1 MSKCVASLF
10 LILLAVLTMVSCD
23 TGKKKVVEDDNVYI
37 DTLFHQYQYGIRMDT
52 LDMTEYQIENGENL
66 SSIFSKVGFSM
77 GKVDSIVKSSQNIL
91 DPKKLQA
98 GRKYI
103 TLSTQDSIGKVQYV
117 VFEKSNVDFSVI
129 DLTQDSILAYEFNK
143 EIKIRSHYTEGT
155 INSSLW
161 NTIVENGGDPLLSL
175 KLSDVFAWQIDF
187 YDVKKG
193 DSFKVVYDV
202 AYVDDSIPLHIKDIS
217 SALFVHQDKEYY
229 AIPFEQ
235 DSILEFFDEEG
246 QSLRKAFL
254 KAPLNFQRISSRFSN
269 ARLHPVL
276 KRYRAHHG
284 VDYAAPTGTPVSTI
298 GDGTVVA
305 KAYQKSGAGYYL
317 KIKHNS
323 VYTTTYMH
331 LSRFAKGIEV
341 GKRVKQ
347 GETIGYVGSTGLS
360 TGPHLDFRV
369 HKNGAPI
376 DPLKMESPPS
386 HPVKAELMDSF
397 KLVAKQTL
405 DDLNNRSVD
414 FSENLSDDEE

>member
-1 MSKCVASLF
+1 MNKHISFLLLVFLF
-10 LILLAVLTMVSCD
+10 LLLACNN
-23 TGKKKVVEDDNVYI
+23 KKRSIGQEDENEKA
-37 DTLFHQYQYGIRMDT
+37 DTLSYQYQYGIRADT
-52 LDMTEYQIENGENL
+52 LDMIEYQIEKGDNL
-66 SSIFSKVGFSM
+66 STIFSRIGFSM
-77 GKVDSIVKSSQNIL
+77 SKVDSVVRSSKDIL

-103 TLSTQDSIGKVQYV
+103 TLVTQDTLADIRYII
-117 VFEKSNVDFSVI
+117 FEKSNVDFSVI
-129 DLTQDSILAYEFNK
+129 DLTQDSIVAYEFNK
-143 EIKIRSHYTEGT
+143 EITIKSHYTEGV
-155 INSSLW
+155 IKSNLW
-161 NTIVENGGDPLLSL
+161 NTIVENDGDPLLSL

-187 YDVKKG
+187 YDVKEG
-193 DSFKVVYDV
+193 DSFKVIYDI
-202 AYVDDSIPLHIKDIS
+202 AYVDDTIPLQIQDITT
-217 SALFVHQDKEYY
+217 AVFTHQEKEYY

-269 ARLHPVL
+269 ARFHPVL
-276 KRYRAHHG
+276 KKYRAHHG
-284 VDYAAPTGTPVSTI
+284 VDYAAPTGTPVRTI

-305 KAYQKSGAGYYL
+305 KAFQRGGAGYYL

-369 HKNGAPI
+369 HKNGNPI

-397 KLVAKQTL
+397 RQVVQLTL
-405 DDLNNRSVD
+405 DDLNKRSED
-414 FSENLSDDEE
+414 FKTRISKE